1 MSKPRPIEPREWQDA
16 TSEQRNQYATRM
28 QTGPTEKPEGLFFFV
43 CVLLCVVIWLI
54 FVLLSRT

>member
-1 MSKPRPIEPREWQDA
+1 MQNKDPWREA
-16 TSEQRNQYATRM
+16 TDSEREQYIARS